1 MKKSIQKLIG
11 DNKLDQAFNA
21 MRTLF
26 DGDKYNYPAVLG
38 LNARY
43 SALKR
48 KEFSGTMSFSDI
60 SVERSKIIEAM
71 LSMVKDDNSDMGY
84 TSTVSYNNKKNE
96 NMYPIDQLNEII
108 RTYNRKDSKV
118 VESAEALLAKIR
130 SYQDSKVKDSLFDVT
145 QRRWNILLDEFN
157 QFQSQLKE
165 NQTQEVEQKVE
176 QISDL
181 LNKDRIPTYD
191 NLEKAYRLAS
201 GLGFVS
207 EYCEKQ
213 LEYRTDDVDIRLN
226 ICDKIEI
233 FVKQTFS

>member
-1 MKKSIQKLIG
+1 MQIK
-11 DNKLDQAFNA
+11 
-21 MRTLF
+21 
-26 DGDKYNYPAVLG
+26 
-38 LNARY
+38 ARY
-43 SALKR
+43 SQLKR
-48 KEFSGTMSFSDI
+48 KEFSGTMSASDV
-60 SVERSKIIEAM
+60 SVQRSQIIEAM
-71 LSMVKDDNSDMGY
+71 LQMVRDNDYNNMGF
-84 TSTVSYNNKKNE
+84 STVSYNNNTKKNE

-108 RTYNRKDSKV
+108 RTYNRKDEKV
-118 VESAEALLAKIR
+118 VEKAEAFLEKIR
-130 SYQDSKVKDSLFDVT
+130 EYQDNKVKNSLFDVT
-145 QRRWNILLDEFN
+145 QRRWNIILDEFN